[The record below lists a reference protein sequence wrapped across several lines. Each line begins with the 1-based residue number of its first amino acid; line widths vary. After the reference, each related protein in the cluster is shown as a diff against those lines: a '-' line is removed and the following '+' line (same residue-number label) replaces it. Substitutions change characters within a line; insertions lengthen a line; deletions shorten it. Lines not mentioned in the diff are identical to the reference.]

1 MKWLQSEILIIGPK
15 PYQSTRFLYTIENSP
30 MDSSRESQTWMNNS
44 KFSINRGEKF
54 HEVWII
60 VEDSR
65 LRKLDFP
72 NICNFFQRFSKY
84 IYLTIIC
91 VPSYWLRTSL
101 DILANERDFS
111 RPATTRFSPLLL
123 NFLWILFLSKKH
135 QAGLKRISRCIRR
148 IGLISGWGKRFS
160 NWQK

>member
-1 MKWLQSEILIIGPK
+1 MKWLQAEILIIVPK

-91 VPSYWLRTSL
+91 LPSYWILLLIFWQTKEISPARLRRVSQ
-101 DILANERDFS
+101 
-111 RPATTRFSPLLL
+111 PLLL

>member
-1 MKWLQSEILIIGPK
+1 MKWLQAEILIIGPK
-15 PYQSTRFLYTIENSP
+15 PYHSTRFLYTIENSP
-30 MDSSRESQTWMNNS
+30 MDFSRESQTWMNNS
-44 KFSINRGEKF
+44 KFSTNRGEKF

-91 VPSYWLRTSL
+91 LPSYWL
-101 DILANERDFS
+101 
-111 RPATTRFSPLLL
+111 LLL
-123 NFLWILFLSKKH
+123 IFWQTKAISPARLRRVSHLSCSTSFEYCFYPKNTRHVWSGFLDVSD
-135 QAGLKRISRCIRR
+135 A
-148 IGLISGWGKRFS
+148 
-160 NWQK
+160 

>member
-1 MKWLQSEILIIGPK
+1 MKWLQAEILIIVPK

-44 KFSINRGEKF
+44 KFSINRGKKF

-72 NICNFFQRFSKY
+72 NVCNFSNDFPNTY
-84 IYLTIIC
+84 I
-91 VPSYWLRTSL
+91 
-101 DILANERDFS
+101 
-111 RPATTRFSPLLL
+111 
-123 NFLWILFLSKKH
+123 
-135 QAGLKRISRCIRR
+135 
-148 IGLISGWGKRFS
+148 
-160 NWQK
+160 

>member
-1 MKWLQSEILIIGPK
+1 MKWLQAEILIIVPK
-15 PYQSTRFLYTIENSP
+15 PYQSTSFLMTIENSP

-91 VPSYWLRTSL
+91 LPSYWL
-101 DILANERDFS
+101 
-111 RPATTRFSPLLL
+111 LLL
-123 NFLWILFLSKKH
+123 IFWQTKAISPARLRRVSHLSCSTSFEYCFYPKNTRQVWSGFLDVSD
-135 QAGLKRISRCIRR
+135 A
-148 IGLISGWGKRFS
+148 
-160 NWQK
+160 

>member
-1 MKWLQSEILIIGPK
+1 MKWLQAEILIIVPK

-72 NICNFFQRFSKY
+72 NICNFFQQFSKY

-91 VPSYWLRTSL
+91 LPSYWL
-101 DILANERDFS
+101 
-111 RPATTRFSPLLL
+111 LLL
-123 NFLWILFLSKKH
+123 IFWQTKAISPAQLRRVSHLSCSTSFEYCFYPKNTRQVWSGFLDVSD
-135 QAGLKRISRCIRR
+135 A
-148 IGLISGWGKRFS
+148 
-160 NWQK
+160 

>member
-1 MKWLQSEILIIGPK
+1 MKWLQAEILIIVPK

-91 VPSYWLRTSL
+91 LPSYWL
-101 DILANERDFS
+101 
-111 RPATTRFSPLLL
+111 LLL
-123 NFLWILFLSKKH
+123 IFWQTKAISPARLRRVSHLSCSTSFEYCFYPKKH

-160 NWQK
+160 N